1 MGITSMGNSKDNAN
15 FETLSN
21 THSLFN
27 VENFFGENLSEITF
41 AFFSTKLVNCYTY
54 VGSFY

>member
-1 MGITSMGNSKDNAN
+1 MGNSKDNAN

-54 VGSFY
+54 VGSFF